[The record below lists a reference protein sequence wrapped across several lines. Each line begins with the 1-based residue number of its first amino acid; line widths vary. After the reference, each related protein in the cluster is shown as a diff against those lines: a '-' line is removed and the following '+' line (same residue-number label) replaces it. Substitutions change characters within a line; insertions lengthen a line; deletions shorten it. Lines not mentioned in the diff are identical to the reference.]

1 MSVSFGTPSL
11 GSGSGGGPVTFAHT
25 VENIGG
31 DRMLV
36 VLAARDGGAGSGFNS
51 VTYGGVALTQ
61 KVGPIVRD
69 NDHLSLWYLLDPA
82 VGTANV
88 VLTHAVTPTA
98 VVGIAVVAMGV
109 DLSDP
114 WGNTAST
121 TSGGSPVSTT
131 VASDVSQTVIAAV
144 AADNTGG
151 TGDLS
156 AQAGQTQIVEVYHN
170 GGGVPA
176 NSKVAGLSYEQGAPS
191 VTSGYNVSG
200 AGNNELIVAAI
211 KAASAPRG
219 RLSDYYVGFWDPQLV
234 LTNNEGAIVP
244 ANEVNADTWLYTR
257 GLDMGHPVIYDS
269 FVDDPSKSRIVEAI
283 DVGGR
288 LDLKANKSQFA
299 RIIIERAREGV

>member
-1 MSVSFGTPSL
+1 MAVSFGTPSRADV
-11 GSGSGGGPVTFAHT
+11 GANSIVTPHT
-25 VENIGG
+25 VENVGG
-31 DRMLV
+31 DRMLLV
-36 VLAARDGGAGSGFNS
+36 VAARDGGVGGGWTVTYAGLTMTLLAS
-51 VTYGGVALTQ
+51 VTSS
-61 KVGPIVRD
+61 D
-69 NDHLSLWYLLDPA
+69 NAIQVWYLVDPP
-82 VGTANV
+82 VGTANISVTTPGAVNSLV
-88 VLTHAVTPTA
+88 VL
-98 VVGIAVVAMGV
+98 AVVAMGV

-114 WGNTAST
+114 FDDVQTAT
-121 TSGGSPVSTT
+121 GASPISDT
-131 VASDVSQTVIAAV
+131 VASDVSQTVIAA
-144 AADNTGG
+144 AAGDGVGDVGG
-151 TGDLS
+151 ISPLT
-156 AQAGQTQIVEVYHN
+156 GQTEITEWAHST
-170 GGGVPA
+170 GTAA
-176 NSKVAGLSYEQGAPS
+176 NDCVAGLSYEQGAPS
-191 VTSGYNVSG
+191 VTSGYTI
-200 AGNNELIVAAI
+200 AGGGNHELVVAGI

>member
-1 MSVSFGTPSL
+1 VSW
-11 GSGSGGGPVTFAHT
+11 AHT
-25 VENIGG
+25 VENVGG
-31 DRMLV
+31 DRMLI
-36 VLAARDGGAGSGFNS
+36 VLAARNLGAGLGFAS

-61 KVGPIVRD
+61 KVGPIVRND
-69 NDHLSLWYLLDPA
+69 DHLTLWYLLDPA

-121 TSGGSPVSTT
+121 TSGASPVSTS

-144 AADNTGG
+144 AASNTGG
-151 TGDLS
+151 TLDI
-156 AQAGQTQIVEVYHN
+156 APQAGQTVIDEFFHD

-176 NSKVAGLSYEQGAPS
+176 NSKVAGLSYEQGAPT
-191 VTSGYNVSG
+191 VTSGYTVAG
-200 AGNNELIVAAI
+200 GGNNELIVAAI

-219 RLSDYYVGFWDPQLV
+219 RLSDYYVGFWDPELV

-269 FVDDPSKSRIVEAI
+269 FVEDPSKSRIVEAI

>member
-1 MSVSFGTPSL
+1 MSVSFGTPSTHTA
-11 GSGSGGGPVTFAHT
+11 SGAGPMTRAHE
-25 VENIGG
+25 VENVGG
-31 DRMLV
+31 DRMLIV
-36 VLAARDGGAGSGFNS
+36 LVAGDGFVGGAWTVTYAGLAMTLLAAR
-51 VTYGGVALTQ
+51 VTRG
-61 KVGPIVRD
+61 
-69 NDHLSLWYLLDPA
+69 NDEIEVWYLLDPP

-88 VLTHAVTPTA
+88 VFTYPGAPTA
-98 VVGIAVVAMGV
+98 IVMIPVVAMGV

-121 TSGGSPVSTT
+121 SSGASPVSTS

-156 AQAGQTQIVEVYHN
+156 PQAGQTQIAEVFHA

-176 NSKVAGLSYEQGAPS
+176 NSKVAGLSYEQGAPT
-191 VTSGYNVSG
+191 VTSGYNVAG
-200 AGNNELIVAAI
+200 GGNNELIVAAI

-219 RLSDYYVGFWDPQLV
+219 RLSDYYVGFWDPELV

-269 FVDDPSKSRIVEAI
+269 FVQDPSKSRIVEAI